1 MQIFHP
7 LFTVCK
13 SKLSPTEMHK
23 VIIQQIPNNQE
34 HIRTWIDFL
43 NPLEMPQ
50 NMVCSE
56 KMSPWDAKGNVCHV
70 LLAWLDGKGSPG
82 KPRTWGTLLDAMH
95 RGCAYLQQLAN
106 RAEYTLLGK
115 TV

>member
-1 MQIFHP
+1 MD
-7 LFTVCK
+7 
-13 SKLSPTEMHK
+13 K
-23 VIIQQIPNNQE
+23 VIVQQIPNSPE

-50 NMVCSE
+50 NMVYSE
-56 KMSPWDAKGNVCHV
+56 EMSSCDAKLNVCRV
-70 LLAWLDGKGSPG
+70 LLAWLGGKGSPG

-95 RGCAYLQQLAN
+95 RGCPYLQQLAN

-115 TV
+115 KV